1 MPRRKAPPR
10 PRKTA
15 PPNQPEIN
23 GIDQETTASLGGHRW
38 HVEVAILANHLTVGE
53 TYFFRDQ
60 STLGALREH
69 VFPRLIN
76 MRREG
81 EQRLRIWSA
90 GCCTGEEPYSIAMIL
105 DTLILDIR
113 QWDVTI
119 LATDISTRFLRQAEE
134 GLYRPWSFR
143 KTPQLL
149 RQRYFRKVGDDLYK
163 IKPAIRRM
171 VTFSDV
177 NLAEDIYPSLMN
189 NTNAH
194 DVIICRNVLMYFLPQ
209 LANEVVERFWLS
221 LVDGGWLV
229 VSATE
234 AAILH
239 DAPFQS
245 VQIPGCTLYHKAG
258 QPLEKIIPPLMQAA
272 TGGGVDRQAKAAPLP
287 RRKPVTPKRVASAA
301 QAKRRKTEPLLDS
314 CEKALSLYE
323 LGRYEEAIRIL
334 EEALSQRGSGASPA
348 SCKCRPMALLARA
361 YANQGDLTKAESWC
375 RKAIAG
381 DKFNPGLRYLLAA
394 IMEEEGSLPEAKVAL
409 KEAIYLDQKFVLAH
423 FAIGNM
429 ARQEGRSK
437 ESTMHFKHALS
448 LLTRMPAKDIV
459 PESEGVT
466 AGRLGEIIHCMID
479 ERTVV

>member
-1 MPRRKAPPR
+1 
-10 PRKTA
+10 
-15 PPNQPEIN
+15 
-23 GIDQETTASLGGHRW
+23 
-38 HVEVAILANHLTVGE
+38 
-53 TYFFRDQ
+53 
-60 STLGALREH
+60 
-69 VFPRLIN
+69 
-76 MRREG
+76 MRRER

-90 GCCTGEEPYSIAMIL
+90 GCCTGEEPYSMAMIL
-105 DTLILDIR
+105 DMLIPDIT
-113 QWDVTI
+113 QWDITI

-143 KTPQLL
+143 KTPRLV

-177 NLAEDIYPSLMN
+177 NLAEDLYPSLMN

-194 DVIICRNVLMYFLPQ
+194 DVIVCRNVLMYFIPE
-209 LANEVVERFWLS
+209 LANQVVKRFWRS

-234 AAILH
+234 SAILH
-239 DAPFQS
+239 DAPFES
-245 VQIPGCTLYHKAG
+245 VRLPGCTLYHKAP
-258 QPLEKIIPPLMQAA
+258 QPLEKVLPPLLRAA
-272 TGGGVDRQAKAAPLP
+272 AGGGVDQQAKAAPLP
-287 RRKPVTPKRVASAA
+287 RRKPVRGARPKTVAPKRVASAA
-301 QAKRRKTEPLLDS
+301 QAERQKMEPLLDS
-314 CEKALSLYE
+314 CEEALSLYE

-334 EEALSQRGSGASPA
+334 EEALSQRASGASPA
-348 SCKCRPMALLARA
+348 SCTSRPMALLARA

-375 RKAIAG
+375 REAIPG
-381 DKFNPGLRYLLAA
+381 DKFNPGLRYLLAV
-394 IMEEEGSLPEAKVAL
+394 IMKEEGSLPESKAVL
-409 KEAIYLDQKFVLAH
+409 KEVIYLDQKFVLAH
-423 FAIGNM
+423 FALGNL
-429 ARQEGRSK
+429 ARQEGRGK